1 MVEIYLTRD
10 EPFVKNI
17 NQEILSGL
25 LTDKEF
31 EMIKPSLEFAANL
44 LGVKEL
50 SYDIYEVEE
59 KELDRLHLEFN
70 TKTDIA
76 YCILVSKTQDQTQRV
91 YVCNQTVDK
100 FGERPIKELLGLLEK

>member
-1 MVEIYLTRD
+1 MFWIKKRNKEMVEIYLTRD

-44 LGVKEL
+44 LGVKECPMTSMKL
-50 SYDIYEVEE
+50 
-59 KELDRLHLEFN
+59 K
-70 TKTDIA
+70 
-76 YCILVSKTQDQTQRV
+76 QR
-91 YVCNQTVDK
+91 N
-100 FGERPIKELLGLLEK
+100 